1 MSRYEADRKFKILAM
16 EKLNDILR
24 SAREGIK
31 DEFKSKLSIKLEKV
45 DEVDVKNLAKENL
58 VGKAEYDDMAELEKS
73 KKISDDII
81 SGLNQ
86 IEITKMVKKHGT
98 L

>member
-24 SAREGIK
+24 STREGIK
-31 DEFKSKLSIKLEKV
+31 EEFKTKLSIKLEQV

-58 VGKAEYDDMAELEKS
+58 IGKAEYDDMAELDKS

>member
-1 MSRYEADRKFKILAM
+1 MSRYEADRKFKTLAM

-31 DEFKSKLSIKLEKV
+31 EEFDTKLSIKLEKV

-58 VGKAEYDDMAELEKS
+58 VGKAEFDDMAELEKS
-73 KKISDDII
+73 KKVADDII
-81 SGLNQ
+81 NGLNQ
-86 IEITKMVKKHGT
+86 IDITKMVKKHGT